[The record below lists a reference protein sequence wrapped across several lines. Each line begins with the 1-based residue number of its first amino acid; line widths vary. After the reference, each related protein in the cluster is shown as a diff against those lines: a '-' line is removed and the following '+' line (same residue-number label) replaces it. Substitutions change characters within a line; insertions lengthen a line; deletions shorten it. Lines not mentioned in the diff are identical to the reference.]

1 LKSKPPTPPSKAE
14 ASREKNQ
21 TASVKEFLVS
31 IWELLKDPNYL
42 LIFFNYSINAGAFSA
57 IATFLNQMVLN
68 HFPVIK
74 NKTYALCFEFLLQK
88 IHHRTDKMTLET

>member
-14 ASREKNQ
+14 ASRENNE
-21 TASVKEFLVS
+21 TASIKEFLVS

-42 LIFFNYSINAGAFSA
+42 LIFFNYSINAGAFST

-74 NKTYALCFEFLLQK
+74 KNCDFCMIFLQK
-88 IHHRTDKMTLET
+88 LHHI